1 MSITRWDPWG
11 EMVSL
16 RDAMD
21 RLVSESFIRPRGEA
35 APAAA
40 SLAVDVREEGDN
52 FVITAPVPGIA
63 PDDVEI
69 TVLGDTVRIRG
80 ERREERQEGAENQ
93 RWLVREQRFG
103 FFERVVRLPT
113 AVKADAARAEFQDG
127 ILRVTLPKTEEAK
140 ERRIPV
146 LGGQQ
151 AGQAEDVPVEA
162 ATSGGGTEGGRTG
175 AATAGATTTAS
186 DTTGGGT
193 SGGATSADR
202 ETTAAGT
209 SAGGANREQ
218 NRSQ

>member
-21 RLVSESFIRPRGEA
+21 RLLSESFIRPRGEGGGA
-35 APAAA
+35 TAV

-52 FVITAPVPGIA
+52 FVVTAPVPGVA

-80 ERREERQEGAENQ
+80 ERRDERQEGDEGK

-103 FFERVVRLPT
+103 SFERMVRLPT
-113 AVKADAARAEFQDG
+113 PVKADGARAEFKDG
-127 ILRVTLPKTEEAK
+127 ILTIALPKTEEAK

-146 LGGQQ
+146 HGSQQ
-151 AGQAEDVPVEA
+151 TGQAQDVPIEA
-162 ATSGGGTEGGRTG
+162 RSSGGR
-175 AATAGATTTAS
+175 S
-186 DTTGGGT
+186 DRPQKQG
-193 SGGATSADR
+193 
-202 ETTAAGT
+202 
-209 SAGGANREQ
+209 
-218 NRSQ
+218 

>member
-1 MSITRWDPWG
+1 
-11 EMVSL
+11 MVSL

-186 DTTGGGT
+186 GTTGGGM

-202 ETTAAGT
+202 ETTATGA

>member
-175 AATAGATTTAS
+175 AATTAS

-193 SGGATSADR
+193 SSGATSADR

-209 SAGGANREQ
+209 SVGGANREQ

>member
-1 MSITRWDPWG
+1 
-11 EMVSL
+11 
-16 RDAMD
+16 MD
-21 RLVSESFIRPRGEA
+21 RLVSESFIIPRGEA

-186 DTTGGGT
+186 GTTGGGT
-193 SGGATSADR
+193 SSGATSVDR
-202 ETTAAGT
+202 ETTAAGA